1 MKPDPFAGTWRLTGW
16 VRLLGAA
23 LLLPVEM
30 RAATRV
36 RTVSQPTLPPALAVL
51 ADESAEVLYRPA
63 ELLPTPQEPRRLTTS
78 DTASNGDSQPAQR
91 SEAPEGQPPNAAPAA
106 ARNTTNLPGPPTTV
120 VTCPADTAP
129 KDQRA
134 LTPNA

>member
-1 MKPDPFAGTWRLTGW
+1 VTPDRFAGTWRLTGW

-36 RTVSQPTLPPALAVL
+36 RTVSTPTLPPGLAVL

-63 ELLPTPQEPRRLTTS
+63 EPLPTPQEPRRLTA
-78 DTASNGDSQPAQR
+78 DRD
-91 SEAPEGQPPNAAPAA
+91 
-106 ARNTTNLPGPPTTV
+106 TTNLPQPPTAV
-120 VTCPADTAP
+120 VTRPAETAP
-129 KDQRA
+129 KD
-134 LTPNA
+134 